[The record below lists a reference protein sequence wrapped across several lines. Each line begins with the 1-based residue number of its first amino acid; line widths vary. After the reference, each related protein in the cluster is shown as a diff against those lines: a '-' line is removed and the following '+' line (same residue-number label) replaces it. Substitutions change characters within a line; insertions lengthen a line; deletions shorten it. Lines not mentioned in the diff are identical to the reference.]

1 MKTIYLDHA
10 ATTPPDP
17 QICDKIGGL
26 LAALY
31 ANPSSLHTPGR
42 TAKKMLE
49 DSRTQIAGLLGGKA
63 QELIFTGGG
72 TESLNLAI
80 LGSVGETPG
89 RIAISAVEHSA
100 IFAAARFLQKRLGWI
115 VDVIEV
121 DALGRVTAENFAK
134 AIHEDTRIAAVMMA
148 NNEVGTINDIRSLGS
163 LLKEKS
169 PRSRFV
175 VDAVQAF
182 TKVPFS
188 VTDLGADYVAI
199 TAHKLHGL
207 KGIGALWC
215 GHPLQ
220 PTFEGGAQEGG
231 VRGGTMCAALA
242 WAFAQACVM
251 QVAGMHQIRKLRD
264 RAWDGLSARLPQL
277 KLVGAGFDDGRL
289 ENNLNFLI
297 PGLPSEPVMNGLAA
311 KGVCVSAGSACAKN
325 KFSKVLDAMGYQK
338 SDGAFIRLSPGRFN
352 NVEEIDIA
360 VNAFVDVVTELKEMY
375 DA

>member
-17 QICDKIGGL
+17 QICDEIGSL
-26 LAALY
+26 MRTLY

-42 TAKKMLE
+42 AAKKILE
-49 DSRTQIAGLLGGKA
+49 ESREQIADLLGGKA
-63 QELIFTGGG
+63 RDLIFTGGG

-80 LGSVGETPG
+80 WGSVGELPG

-100 IFAAARFLQKRLGWI
+100 LFAAARFLKDRLGWT

-121 DALGRVTAENFAK
+121 DATGRVTPENFTK
-134 AIHEDTRIAAVMMA
+134 ALHPDTRIVAVMMA
-148 NNEVGTINDIRSLGS
+148 NNEVGTINDIRSLS
-163 LLKEKS
+163 ALLRENS
-169 PRSRFV
+169 PRARFI

-188 VTDLGADYVAI
+188 VNNLGADYVAI

-215 GHPLQ
+215 GQPLQ

-242 WAFAQACVM
+242 WAFAKACVM
-251 QVAGMHQIRKLRD
+251 QAAGMHQIRILRD
-264 RAWDGLSARLPQL
+264 HAWAGLSARLPQL
-277 KLVGAGFDDGRL
+277 KLVGAGFEEGRL

-338 SDGAFIRLSPGRFN
+338 NDGAFIRLSPGRFN
-352 NVEEIDIA
+352 DIEEIDYAIE
-360 VNAFVDVVTELKEMY
+360 AFVDVIKELKEMY
-375 DA
+375 DV

>member
-17 QICDKIGGL
+17 QICEEIGSL
-26 LAALY
+26 LSTLY

-42 TAKKMLE
+42 TAKKVLE
-49 DSRTQIAGLLGGKA
+49 ESRSQIAALLGGKA

-100 IFAAARFLQKRLGWI
+100 IFAAARFLQERLGWT
-115 VDVIEV
+115 VDVIAV
-121 DALGRVTAENFAK
+121 DALGRVTPENFEK
-134 AIHEDTRIAAVMMA
+134 AIYENTRIAAVMMA
-148 NNEVGTINDIRSLGS
+148 NNEVGTINDIGAMAT
-163 LLKEKS
+163 LLKAKA
-169 PRSRFV
+169 PRSRFI

-188 VTDLGADYVAI
+188 VANLGADYVAI

-215 GHPLQ
+215 GQNLH

-242 WAFAQACVM
+242 WAFAKACVA
-251 QVAGMHQIRKLRD
+251 QVEGMHHIRELRD
-264 RAWDGLSARLPQL
+264 RAWEGLSTKLPDL
-277 KLVGAGFDDGRL
+277 KLVGAGFDEGRL

-297 PGLPSEPVMNGLAA
+297 PKLPSEPVMNGLAA

-325 KFSKVLDAMGYQK
+325 KFSKVLAAMGYQK
-338 SDGAFIRLSPGRFN
+338 NEGAFIRLSPGRFN
-352 NVEEIDIA
+352 NLDEIDIA
-360 VNAFVDVVTELKEMY
+360 VDAFVDVISELKEIY
-375 DA
+375 DV